1 MTQYNES
8 YLRGYETVKSAYVS
22 EKGTASIVDI
32 ARESNANEKHKV
44 LAPA

>member
-8 YLRGYETVKSAYVS
+8 HFRGYETVKFAYVS
-22 EKGTASIVDI
+22 KKDTASIVDI
-32 ARESNANEKHKV
+32 ATESKANEKHKV